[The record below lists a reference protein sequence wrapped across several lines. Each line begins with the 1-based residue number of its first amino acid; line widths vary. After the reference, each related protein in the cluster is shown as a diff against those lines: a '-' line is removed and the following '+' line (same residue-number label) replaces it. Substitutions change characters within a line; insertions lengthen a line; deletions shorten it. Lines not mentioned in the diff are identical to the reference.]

1 MADTAPT
8 TASAPTAS
16 SRKPPRRWRTA
27 LAATG
32 AALLAVLL
40 SALAWLWWWSGTEG
54 SLAYA
59 LRWAAVSQP
68 LSAEGV
74 SGSLRAGGQVQTL
87 RWQQERLQLV
97 ASDVQLRWQP
107 LSLLSGTLRL
117 ERLAAAS
124 LTVDDQRPPA
134 EAAAGPPASVALPFR
149 ITLEELA
156 IDRLLWLGPPALEA
170 KAIRARYA
178 FDGVHHQVELAN
190 ADFADGRYTGRA
202 TLLATG
208 ALTLDAAMSG
218 VLEAA
223 VPGSAARLPLA
234 FQATAKGPLAE
245 LQASGELKQLSAQ
258 ARPGDTPQASATARI
273 TPWAAQPLPQ
283 ADATFVALDLA
294 SLWPGAPQTGLSGS
308 LSVRPDNRRSDAWQL
323 QTDVKNSL
331 PGPWDQQ
338 RLPLDKLQAEGE
350 WRGGVAMVRNLQ
362 ARLGGGEITA
372 SGQWSEAAP
381 ATAPA
386 TASSTTPTTPAAAG
400 AQDWQVQATLKNI
413 NPAALHTQLAALP
426 VDGRADVK
434 GQAGAIVFD
443 AGLAA
448 SGKTAAPPTRTT
460 NGALTALRLRDA
472 SATGRWAGDTLTLS
486 TLQLRADDAEL
497 AGTLEVQPAAR
508 SGKGR
513 LDLTAPGLAAQVQ
526 GELQATRGAGKLSL
540 RGRDAAQALRWLQ
553 RLPGAPAALQQA
565 SASGSA
571 ELQLS
576 WQGGWRD
583 PALQAS
589 LSLPALDWRS
599 SAAPANT
606 SANKTTTPASPAAPA
621 VVLQFRA
628 VQATL
633 SGRLS
638 QAELKLQGRLEQ
650 QQRRYAL
657 QLAASGGR
665 SGPAPASLAAWTTAP
680 WQALV
685 QQLQV
690 SVEDPALGAGAWRLA
705 TQKAVPLKWT
715 PTSAGGALEAGAG
728 QALLSA
734 PARAAA
740 AGPAS
745 QATLAWQPVRW
756 RAGELLTAGTL
767 TGLPLAWLEL
777 FAGPQLAGAGLAGD
791 LVFDGQWDAALGNTL
806 RLKASLA
813 RSRGDLTVQAETAQ
827 GSATRVAAG
836 VKEARLTLDSQG
848 DALTLG
854 LRWDSERAG
863 SADGQLTTR
872 LARSNAGW
880 AWPADAPL
888 NGRLRAQLPRIGV
901 WSVLAP
907 PGWRLRGSL
916 AANIALSGNRAEPQL
931 AGTLQADDLALRS
944 VVDGIEFGKGTLR
957 ATLDGTRMRISEF
970 TLQGAGGQGTGGLL
984 RAKGEAGWIDGKP
997 EVRLDARLERLRASL
1012 RTDRELT
1019 VSGDLQA
1026 SLVGRAASLTG
1037 RLLIDQASILLPD
1050 ESTPQLGDDVVVRS
1064 SSGAAAGKKAPA
1076 EAHAPAAAPAGQDG
1090 RSLNLAVQIDL
1101 GQDFRIRGK
1110 GLDTRV
1116 QGTLALSG
1124 ESLGSARLNGTV
1136 RTVGGQYRA
1145 YGQRLDVEQGQL
1157 RFTGAIDNPTLDIL
1171 AIRPNLTQRVGVQIT
1186 GTALL
1191 PRVRLYA
1198 QPELSDAEKL
1208 SWLVVGRA
1216 SASGG
1221 AEAALLQQAAI
1232 ALLGSKA
1239 GGMSGGLAASLG
1251 LDELSFRGASSNT
1264 DGSAAQGAVTLGKR
1278 FSRNFYAAYERS
1290 LSGALG
1296 TLYLF
1301 YDLSQRFTLRAE
1313 AGQQSAVD
1321 LIYTV
1326 PFD

>member
-1 MADTAPT
+1 MDTSPPPPEAR
-8 TASAPTAS
+8 AAA
-16 SRKPPRRWRTA
+16 RPRRRWIRA
-27 LAATG
+27 LAASIATLLLVL
-32 AALLAVLL
+32 LLALV
-40 SALAWLWWWSGTEG
+40 SVWWWSGTEG
-54 SLAYA
+54 SLASA
-59 LRWAAVSQP
+59 LRWAGRAQP
-68 LSAEGV
+68 LSADGV

-87 RWQQERLQLV
+87 RWQQDRLQLV
-97 ASDVQLRWQP
+97 ASDVQLRWHP
-107 LSLLSGTLRL
+107 LSLLTGTLRL
-117 ERLAAAS
+117 ERLAAGS
-124 LTVDDQRPPA
+124 LTVDDQRPPT
-134 EAAAGPPASVALPFR
+134 EAAAAPPASVALPFR
-149 ITLEELA
+149 LTLEELA
-156 IDRLLWLGPPALEA
+156 IDQLVWLGPPALEA

-178 FDGVHHQVELAN
+178 FDGTHHRIELAN
-190 ADFADGRYTGRA
+190 ALIADGRYSGRA
-202 TLLATG
+202 SLLATG

-223 VPGSAARLPLA
+223 VPGSAARVPLA
-234 FQATAKGPLAE
+234 FQATAQGPLAD
-245 LQASGELKQLSAQ
+245 LQASGALQQVSTP
-258 ARPGDTPQASATARI
+258 ARPGTTPQASATARI
-273 TPWAAQPLPQ
+273 TLWAAQPLPQ
-283 ADATFVALDLA
+283 ADARFVALDLA

-308 LSVRPDNRRSDAWQL
+308 LSVRPDSRRSDAWQL

-331 PGPWDQQ
+331 SGPWDQQ

-350 WRGGVAMVRNLQ
+350 WRGGVAMMRSLQVRL
-362 ARLGGGEITA
+362 AGGEITA
-372 SGQWSEAAP
+372 NGQWSQAAP
-381 ATAPA
+381 ATASP
-386 TASSTTPTTPAAAG
+386 TTPTAPAAAG

-413 NPAALHTQLAALP
+413 NPAALHTQLTALP

-448 SGKTAAPPTRTT
+448 SGKTAAPPTRSANTPL
-460 NGALTALRLRDA
+460 AALRLRNA
-472 SATGRWAGDTLTLS
+472 SASGRWAGDTLTLS
-486 TLQLRADDAEL
+486 ALQLRTDDAEL
-497 AGTLEVQPAAR
+497 AGTLQVQPATR

-513 LDLTAPGLAAQVQ
+513 LDLTAPGLAAQLQ
-526 GELQATRGAGKLSL
+526 GELQSARGAGQLSL
-540 RGRDAAQALRWLQ
+540 RSRDAARALRWLQ

-571 ELQLS
+571 ELQLG

-583 PALQAS
+583 PSLQAS

-599 SAAPANT
+599 SAAPAKTNT
-606 SANKTTTPASPAAPA
+606 PSASAG
-621 VVLQFRA
+621 VLQFRA

-638 QAELKLQGRLEQ
+638 QAELRLQGRLDQ

-680 WQALV
+680 WQALMR
-685 QQLQV
+685 QLQV

-728 QALLSA
+728 QALLTA
-734 PARAAA
+734 PARAATA
-740 AGPAS
+740 APPS

-756 RAGELLTAGTL
+756 RAGELLTTGTL

-777 FAGPQLAGAGLAGD
+777 VAGPQLAGAGLAGD

-813 RSRGDLTVQAETAQ
+813 RSRGDISVQAETAQ

-863 SADGQLTTR
+863 SAEGQLTTR
-872 LARSNAGW
+872 LAKSGSGW
-880 AWPADAPL
+880 GWPADAAL

-916 AANIALSGNRAEPQL
+916 AANVTLSGNRAAPQL

-984 RAKGEAGWIDGKP
+984 RAQREAGWINGKP

-1037 RLLIDQASILLPD
+1037 RLLIDQARILLPE

-1064 SSGAAAGKKAPA
+1064 SSGAATGKKAPA
-1076 EAHAPAAAPAGQDG
+1076 EAHATTAAPAGQDD

-1101 GQDFRIRGK
+1101 GQDFRIQGK

-1171 AIRPNLTQRVGVQIT
+1171 AIRSNLTQRVGVQIT

-1239 GGMSGGLAASLG
+1239 GGGLSGGLAASLG
-1251 LDELSFRGASSNT
+1251 LDELSFRGASSNP